1 MNNPL
6 YRKGIKPGTHR
17 LGGVGVE
24 KKVRIRDIVSSQALV
39 DDKKVRKLA
48 RFTRN
53 MPGKATVSWNG
64 KNWVAKDGNHRLN
77 AMLKQ
82 GKRKATVL
90 VQKLSSQQPVIQ
102 FSIKKAG
109 KEATDRIA
117 SALNNKVGMG
127 WWNSGMPK
135 KAIPLRVVEKDGN
148 PHLLVYRRTASGGR
162 DSMTTPV
169 SGWAKEPTLSTSTNR
184 ESTKRYPEIYGRP
197 GGQHSIGTYAIP
209 ESELGAASA
218 HLGEQ
223 EIRHPN
229 MAKFLVRVRSGNQK
243 LSAKQEPI
251 QFMHNTEHPSPIR
264 KRRPIKPRRLVQF
277 ASGDHYV
284 KYNPGADVIQ
294 DPYQREHFRAAMIRK
309 KVPLDEPAKAIGT
322 RPSMHPGSGLEAH
335 RAKEKVE
342 QMYRDARE
350 GPMGQEP
357 NPPTYKKPHD
367 TPPGHF
373 DPAEAAKPQ
382 PVIHTKTPR
391 QQLRDP
397 RQAFTP
403 EERAQRQ
410 AMVSQRA
417 AKTRDPYA
425 WLAAAKKFPDIEQL
439 HPSLKVYTQGSR
451 GATFGPVIAQKGEN
465 FLKPGKAI
473 RDQSAKYEETLQREA
488 QHFRDLRAQE
498 LRGKRAFIQ
507 EVRGIKGPPDLID
520 QSWLEQQ
527 HAKNAER
534 SARVPRQIAE
544 GVRPYKAS
552 ATKFVPIGGKHI
564 PNLPKVLDTLSSHV
578 ESETH
583 RKSQDLQRKYMG
595 VRGTIRTRIGHSIAS
610 GGILS
615 DQDKRGVDTITKHLE
630 PMTNR
635 TAMSPEQTEEL
646 ARHLRV
652 KPATAAKIPERLK
665 SMRDKF
671 DSAEGI
677 ANIRKT
683 AMRDFLTSPTPKIA
697 PSTYVPGRA
706 LRNVGIGA
714 GVAVLGGLGLYAGK
728 KIIDHRKQQQQKQL
742 AMSSRGRLIQFGR
755 GAYIIPKIGARLPW
769 LPKLGKIAEEGM
781 HPAEKEALKWTTM
794 ANLKR
799 NSGVAHPSRE
809 NAKNLKAAQAA
820 AAKAQAAQD
829 EFTKAVVSRDTY
841 ALPADILAAERNRLA
856 AFFKG
861 RSHQRSIASGRASL
875 KSGRD
880 AAYLKGREQGQQ
892 SGATLAADAETKAKS
907 ATDWAHNAVQSERR
921 DAREKISNLTDHH
934 ANETAHRKRA
944 ALGTLIAGTAGAG
957 TAGYLIGRPKKQQV
971 QQFKSK
977 DLEPWQTAGLSAAAS
992 GGVLGAI
999 PAFRTGSTFK
1009 GSLKGIATGA
1019 GLGALLGG
1027 GGTYIGTK
1035 LLGKPKRNDPTAI
1048 TKRAALG
1055 GSIAGL
1061 GLGSLGVAALRRGK
1075 RLPGIGT
1082 LDEAA
1087 KNWRPANFIRSS
1099 GAPLAIG
1106 TGALIGAAIAG
1117 AHATDEGQQ
1126 VDTLRNL
1133 RKPIRMSSRSIPIRF
1148 AMQKPAVAQD
1158 RYRKQIHEK
1167 DEQRAESNYLRS
1179 AGAGAALA
1187 AVLRKHTKLP
1197 FAANLLTGAG
1207 AGLAAQAATR
1217 MATSQTKDQ
1226 FGERS
1231 YNAKKVE
1238 KLPWIGAGLTAAGIV
1253 AHRGYRKAYPIAM
1266 NRNGKLIQFGP
1277 LDEYAQATAEPRY
1290 RRTYGQADAL
1300 YSKASRAGRLGRDL
1314 KYALTGQENLDE
1326 RGRKRKSEWDKPWVK
1341 RAAIATAGAGALII
1355 GHKLRGGVARSANE
1369 AALAGHEA
1377 GPVGKFMQKLWH
1389 GHATKAV
1396 RNKVSSW
1403 TPEPVKSAGR
1413 KIGGF
1418 FGDLKRDI
1426 SARMSGVAAK
1436 ANEAIEDSVGGNIV
1450 TVRVGKNGLAKVRD
1464 TSTIGEKVASA
1475 RAAAQKAE
1483 AEHHKAAEAL
1493 KTVQRQTSSPAEAV
1507 RSAASGEWKKKNNE
1521 DSKIIRPTFMSSKS
1535 TAIRFDWDIQPLS
1548 RNTARISLPGYNDER
1563 KQRRSKHWYEKKA
1576 VREAALAAGVIGAAG
1591 IGWKVRG
1598 SGLKAAAVAHDAGA
1612 AISEAEKMRKLYEA
1626 KSAIGL
1632 SNIQNLTQL
1641 SSLLDS
1647 II

>member
-1 MNNPL
+1 MKNSL
-6 YRKGIKPGTHR
+6 HRKGVKAGVHK

-24 KKVRIRDIVSSQALV
+24 KTVRIRSIVSPQALV
-39 DDKKVRKLA
+39 DEKKVAKLS
-48 RFTRN
+48 RFTKN
-53 MPGKATVSWNG
+53 MPGKATVAHLG
-64 KNWVAKDGNHRLN
+64 HGVYVARDGNHRLN

-90 VQKLSSQQPVIQ
+90 VQQLSSRLPLIQ
-102 FSIKKAG
+102 
-109 KEATDRIA
+109 
-117 SALNNKVGMG
+117 
-127 WWNSGMPK
+127 
-135 KAIPLRVVEKDGN
+135 
-148 PHLLVYRRTASGGR
+148 
-162 DSMTTPV
+162 
-169 SGWAKEPTLSTSTNR
+169 
-184 ESTKRYPEIYGRP
+184 
-197 GGQHSIGTYAIP
+197 
-209 ESELGAASA
+209 
-218 HLGEQ
+218 
-223 EIRHPN
+223 
-229 MAKFLVRVRSGNQK
+229 

-251 QFMHNTEHPSPIR
+251 QFMHNTEHPSPIAI

-294 DPYQREHFRAAMIRK
+294 DPYQRAHFRAAMIRK
-309 KVPLDEPAKAIGT
+309 KAPLDEPAKATGT
-322 RPSMHPGSGLEAH
+322 RPPMHPGSGLEAH

-357 NPPTYKKPHD
+357 NPPTYKKPRD

-382 PVIHTKTPR
+382 PVIHTRTPR

-417 AKTRDPYA
+417 AKTRDPHA

-439 HPSLKVYTQGSR
+439 HPSLKVHNEGPR
-451 GATFGPVIAQKGEN
+451 GKNIGGPLIAESSPDWNQ
-465 FLKPGKAI
+465 PKA
-473 RDQSAKYEETLQREA
+473 RLREQSDKYEATLQREA
-488 QHFRDLRAQE
+488 QHFRDKRAQE
-498 LRGKRAFIQ
+498 FRGKRAFIQ
-507 EVRGIKGPPDLID
+507 EVRGIKGTLKPID
-520 QSWLEQQ
+520 PSFWEQQ

-534 SARVPRQIAE
+534 AAAPKPLEI
-544 GVRPYKAS
+544 GVKGVAKPQKPS

-564 PNLPKVLDTLSSHV
+564 PNLPKALDTLSSHV
-578 ESETH
+578 ESET
-583 RKSQDLQRKYMG
+583 QRKADRIQQRYTRAKG
-595 VRGTIRTRIGHSIAS
+595 AIRARIGQSIAD

-615 DQDKRGVDTITKHLE
+615 DQDKRSVDTITKHLE

-635 TAMSPEQTEEL
+635 TAMSPEQTDEL
-646 ARHLRV
+646 ARHLKI
-652 KPATAAKIPERLK
+652 KPERAATYPDRLK

-671 DSAEGI
+671 DSAEGLSS
-677 ANIRKT
+677 IRQT
-683 AMRDFLTSPTPKIA
+683 AMRKALTTPTPKP
-697 PSTYVPGRA
+697 PSLSYIPGRA
-706 LRNVGIGA
+706 LRNTGIAIGA
-714 GVAVLGGLGLYAGK
+714 TALTGLGLYAGK
-728 KIIDHRKQQQQKQL
+728 KIMEHRKQQQQKQL
-742 AMSSRGRLIQFGR
+742 AMSSRGPVIRLAWKATPLAERLIAKSEALGGGASKVKAVATRAVGKNYTLHGKQTPKAKYHAEQSMKRIEQRVLDRAIQEGRVVHPPIPKEHFTNHPVNAVGKLRSEEELGAAIASPAR
-755 GAYIIPKIGARLPW
+755 GAQLFPFDP
-769 LPKLGKIAEEGM
+769 P
-781 HPAEKEALKWTTM
+781 
-794 ANLKR
+794 
-799 NSGVAHPSRE
+799 VAAMQAVRE
-809 NAKNLKAAQAA
+809 DPVAWAHR
-820 AAKAQAAQD
+820 
-829 EFTKAVVSRDTY
+829 TV
-841 ALPADILAAERNRLA
+841 AAERRGV
-856 AFFKG
+856 K
-861 RSHQRSIASGRASL
+861 
-875 KSGRD
+875 
-880 AAYLKGREQGQQ
+880 
-892 SGATLAADAETKAKS
+892 
-907 ATDWAHNAVQSERR
+907 
-921 DAREKISNLTDHH
+921 EKIADLADYHTK
-934 ANETAHRKRA
+934 ETAHRKRA

-1061 GLGSLGVAALRRGK
+1061 GLGALGVAALRRGK

-1087 KNWRPANFIRSS
+1087 QNWRPANFIRNS
-1099 GAPLAIG
+1099 GAPIAIG
-1106 TGALIGAAIAG
+1106 TGALTGAVIAG
-1117 AHATDEGQQ
+1117 AHTTDEGQQ

-1197 FAANLLTGAG
+1197 FAANLLTGSG

-1377 GPVGKFMQKLWH
+1377 GPVGKFTQKLWH

-1413 KIGGF
+1413 KVGGF

-1507 RSAASGEWKKKNNE
+1507 RSAASGEWKKKKDEASNVIPGN
-1521 DSKIIRPTFMSSKS
+1521 FLSSKS
-1535 TAIRFDWDIQPLS
+1535 PVIRFDWDIQPLS

-1598 SGLKAAAVAHDAGA
+1598 SGLKAATVAHDAGA

-1632 SNIQNLTQL
+1632 SNIQNLIQL

>member
-1 MNNPL
+1 M
-6 YRKGIKPGTHR
+6 
-17 LGGVGVE
+17 
-24 KKVRIRDIVSSQALV
+24 
-39 DDKKVRKLA
+39 
-48 RFTRN
+48 
-53 MPGKATVSWNG
+53 
-64 KNWVAKDGNHRLN
+64 
-77 AMLKQ
+77 
-82 GKRKATVL
+82 
-90 VQKLSSQQPVIQ
+90 
-102 FSIKKAG
+102 
-109 KEATDRIA
+109 
-117 SALNNKVGMG
+117 
-127 WWNSGMPK
+127 
-135 KAIPLRVVEKDGN
+135 
-148 PHLLVYRRTASGGR
+148 
-162 DSMTTPV
+162 
-169 SGWAKEPTLSTSTNR
+169 
-184 ESTKRYPEIYGRP
+184 
-197 GGQHSIGTYAIP
+197 
-209 ESELGAASA
+209 
-218 HLGEQ
+218 
-223 EIRHPN
+223 
-229 MAKFLVRVRSGNQK
+229 
-243 LSAKQEPI
+243 
-251 QFMHNTEHPSPIR
+251 
-264 KRRPIKPRRLVQF
+264 QF

-294 DPYQREHFRAAMIRK
+294 DPYQREHFRAAMIRRK
-309 KVPLDEPAKAIGT
+309 APLDEPTKATGT
-322 RPSMHPGSGLEAH
+322 RPPMHPGQGLEAH
-335 RAKEKVE
+335 RAKENFERMRQDVE
-342 QMYRDARE
+342 A

-382 PVIHTKTPR
+382 PVIHTRTPR

-439 HPSLKVYTQGSR
+439 HPSLKVHNEGPR
-451 GATFGPVIAQKGEN
+451 GKNIGGPLIAERSPDWNQ
-465 FLKPGKAI
+465 PKA
-473 RDQSAKYEETLQREA
+473 RLREQSDKYEATLQRNS
-488 QHFRDLRAQE
+488 QHFRDKLAQE
-498 LRGKRAFIQ
+498 LRGKRSFIQ
-507 EVRGIKGPPDLID
+507 EVRGIKGPLKPID
-520 QSWLEQQ
+520 PSFWEQQ

-534 SARVPRQIAE
+534 SARVPQQIAE
-544 GVRPYKAS
+544 GVRPYKPS

-728 KIIDHRKQQQQKQL
+728 KIIDHRKQQQQQKQL

-769 LPKLGKIAEEGM
+769 LPKLGKISEEGM

-861 RSHQRSIASGRASL
+861 GSHQRSIASGRASL

-921 DAREKISNLTDHH
+921 DAREKIADLADYHTK
-934 ANETAHRKRA
+934 ETAHRKRA

-1009 GSLKGIATGA
+1009 GSLKSIGIGA
-1019 GLGALLGG
+1019 GLGAALGG

-1035 LLGKPKRNDPTAI
+1035 LLGDPKSNDHAAI
-1048 TKRAALG
+1048 TKRATLG
-1055 GSIAGL
+1055 GSLAGL
-1061 GLGSLGVAALRRGK
+1061 GLGAIGVAALRSGK
-1075 RLPGIGT
+1075 KLPGIGT

-1087 KNWRPANFIRSS
+1087 KNWRPANFIRNSK
-1099 GAPLAIG
+1099 APLAIG
-1106 TGALIGAAIAG
+1106 TGALAGAAIAG
-1117 AHATDEGQQ
+1117 AHTAEEGQQ
-1126 VDTLRNL
+1126 VDTIRNL
-1133 RKPIRMSSRSIPIRF
+1133 RKFSSNSSLIML
-1148 AMQKPAVAQD
+1148 ANKLAVAQD

-1167 DEQRAESNYLRS
+1167 DEMRAESNYLRS

-1187 AVLRKHTKLP
+1187 HVLRKKTGLGL
-1197 FAANLLTGAG
+1197 ASNLLTGAG
-1207 AGLAAQAATR
+1207 AGLATQAATR

-1253 AHRGYRKAYPIAM
+1253 AHRGYRKAYPIGM
-1266 NRNGKLIQFGP
+1266 NRIGKLIQFGP
-1277 LDEYAQATAEPRY
+1277 LDEYAEATAEPRY

-1300 YSKASRAGRLGRDL
+1300 YSKASRFGRLARDL
-1314 KYALTGQENLDE
+1314 KYKATGQENLDE
-1326 RGRKRKSEWDKPWVK
+1326 RGRQRKSEWNKPWVK

-1413 KIGGF
+1413 KVGGF

-1507 RSAASGEWKKKNNE
+1507 RSAASGEWKKKKDEASNVIPGN
-1521 DSKIIRPTFMSSKS
+1521 FLSSKS
-1535 TAIRFDWDIQPLS
+1535 PVIRFDWDIQPLS

-1598 SGLKAAAVAHDAGA
+1598 SGLKAATVAHDAGA

-1632 SNIQNLTQL
+1632 SNIQNLIQL